1 MVKSLKVKKV
11 DIVNNELEK
20 LLIEYKET
28 ERCIE
33 LFMDWVE
40 DKDYAQ
46 GKLEIIKMVIADIEK
61 VLAS

>member
-1 MVKSLKVKKV
+1 M
-11 DIVNNELEK
+11 NNELEK

>member
-1 MVKSLKVKKV
+1 M
-11 DIVNNELEK
+11 NNELEK
-20 LLIEYKET
+20 LLKEYKET

-46 GKLEIIKMVIADIEK
+46 GKLEIVKMVIADIEK